1 MKYIQLP
8 NLILF
13 LSVALTASIPAYS
26 VEQNIQVCNKDSHF
40 IKRRLSGNQQDN
52 ICDTY
57 MGKVMLIVN
66 TASRCAYTDQYDGLE
81 KLYANYKQR
90 GLVVLGFPS
99 NDFGGQEPGNEK
111 TIKEFCRLTYGV
123 EFPMYEK
130 TKIKGDN
137 ADSFYMALAKA
148 ANQHPKWNFHK
159 YLLNRKGEL
168 IGSYNSSVKPGN
180 KHLLNT
186 IEQAL
191 QNDVV
196 TRNKISGALK
206 Q

>member
-1 MKYIQLP
+1 VKYSPLP
-8 NLILF
+8 YLIIC
-13 LSVALTASIPAYS
+13 LSAGLTISSPANS
-26 VEQNIQVCNKDSHF
+26 VEKNIQVCNNDSEF

-52 ICDTY
+52 ICETY
-57 MGKVMLIVN
+57 KGKVMLIVN

-81 KLYANYKQR
+81 KLYANYKQQ

-99 NDFGGQEPGNEK
+99 NDFGSQEPGDEK
-111 TIKEFCRLTYGV
+111 SIKEFCRLTYGV
-123 EFPMYEK
+123 EFPMYAK

-148 ANQHPKWNFHK
+148 ANQRPRWNFHK

-168 IGSYNSSVKPGN
+168 IGSYSSSVKPDN
-180 KHLLNT
+180 KTLLDT

-191 QNDVV
+191 
-196 TRNKISGALK
+196 
-206 Q
+206 